1 MYFQTNTHYFQ
12 IFYTTECNNTADSIT
27 FRLNTKCFEFQ
38 SIFPIHYFYFQSI
51 MCVLYIF
58 RMVNAYSSLSSLF
71 LVRVCSLFT
80 VPIGRRP
87 GFIFSP
93 IYVLLDTQLF
103 LEQCVYFQI
112 IYFQIQIQFQIHI
125 YFQFGFLAIRSKLF
139 QEKGWILG
147 CFFLLYRKIKRYDK
161 GKHIL

>member
-38 SIFPIHYFYFQSI
+38 SIFRIHYFYFQSI

-71 LVRVCSLFT
+71 LVRVCSLFLDT
-80 VPIGRRP
+80 IGRRP

-93 IYVLLDTQLF
+93 IYVLL
-103 LEQCVYFQI
+103 EY
-112 IYFQIQIQFQIHI
+112 IYFQIHI
-125 YFQFGFLAIRSKLF
+125 YFQFGFLAIQRKTF
-139 QEKGWILG
+139 LG
-147 CFFLLYRKIKRYDK
+147 KRLDLWLFLLIIQKK
-161 GKHIL
+161 